1 MVEALWW
8 FWFQVTNHLPYTMEL
23 YYKLSDDAMGRC
35 GEVAADATLHVPM
48 DAVYAAP
55 YELYFKP
62 RDPR

>member
-1 MVEALWW
+1 
-8 FWFQVTNHLPYTMEL
+8 MEV
-23 YYKLSDDAMGRC
+23 YYKLSDDCKGRC
-35 GEVAADATLHVPM
+35 GEVAQNGLFNVPM